1 VDRRV
6 KARIGLRVD
15 AQADDRLY
23 APQSAMIAP
32 AHRSFFEVRHLRAT
46 AVALAAAGA
55 LQFTG
60 SGCSIKKFA
69 IGRLGDAL
77 AESGG
82 TYASDD
88 DPALV
93 RDALP
98 FALKLIESLLDQ
110 NPDHRGLLLAAT
122 GGFTQYTYAFVQE
135 EADETEDRDLRASW
149 ALRERA
155 RKLYLRARDY
165 GLRGLEIGHAEFAMG
180 LRSNRITALGRA
192 TKDDVPF
199 LYWTAAS
206 WGAAISMKKSDP
218 DLLADLPLV
227 ESLIQRGFE
236 LEPDYDHGSIHEFL
250 IAFDGGRPETMG
262 GSVERARRHFEE
274 AVRLSGG
281 LRAAPLVDLA
291 ESVSVRVQ
299 DRAEFE
305 SLLRRALRIDV
316 DARPEWRLSN
326 LIMQRR
332 ARWLLDRADRLFV
345 E

>member
-1 VDRRV
+1 
-6 KARIGLRVD
+6 
-15 AQADDRLY
+15 
-23 APQSAMIAP
+23 MIAP

-93 RDALP
+93 RDA
-98 FALKLIESLLDQ
+98 
-110 NPDHRGLLLAAT
+110 LLLAAT

-332 ARWLLDRADRLFV
+332 ARWLLGRADQLFV

>member
-1 VDRRV
+1 
-6 KARIGLRVD
+6 
-15 AQADDRLY
+15 
-23 APQSAMIAP
+23 MIAP
-32 AHRSFFEVRHLRAT
+32 AHWSLFEARHLRAT

-55 LQFTG
+55 LQFTD
-60 SGCSIKKFA
+60 SGCSIRKFA
-69 IGRLGDAL
+69 VGRLGDAL
-77 AESGG
+77 AESGP

-110 NPDHRGLLLAAT
+110 TPEHRGLLLAAA

-135 EADETEDRDLRASW
+135 EADETEDRDLQAAA

-165 GLRGLEIGHAEFAMG
+165 GLRGLETGHAGLAAA
-180 LRSNRITALGRA
+180 LRSSRAVALGQA

-206 WGAAISMKKSDP
+206 WGAAIAMKKNDP
-218 DLLADLPLV
+218 DLLADLPAV
-227 ESLIQRGFE
+227 ESLIRRGFE
-236 LEPDYDHGSIHEFL
+236 LEPDFDHGSIHEFL
-250 IAFDGGRPETMG
+250 ISFDGSRSDSMG
-262 GSVERARRHFEE
+262 GSIERARRHFEE

-291 ESVSVRVQ
+291 ESVSVRLQ

-332 ARWLLDRADRLFV
+332 ARWLLGRADQLFV